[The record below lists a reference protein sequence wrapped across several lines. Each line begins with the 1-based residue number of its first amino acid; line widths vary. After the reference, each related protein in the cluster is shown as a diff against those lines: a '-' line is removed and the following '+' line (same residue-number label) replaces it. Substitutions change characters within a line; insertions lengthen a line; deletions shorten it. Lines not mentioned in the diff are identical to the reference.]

1 MADWQKGW
9 AAGGPSRQ
17 ARLMRDPRAETT
29 NVLIARAKVE
39 EEPFA

>member
-1 MADWQKGW
+1 MADWREGW

-17 ARLMRDPRAETT
+17 ARLMRDPRAETA